1 MLSRYQLDT
10 IADWLKYCRIMS
22 DDNHRR
28 TVDRLDLEP
37 DLKFCILKEQKRR
50 VKELS
55 KLERAVSA
63 EIKALYGNEEG
74 GEDNAP

>member
-1 MLSRYQLDT
+1 MALTANQYDHILT
-10 IADWLKYCRIMS
+10 WLKYCRLMS
-22 DDNHRR
+22 ADNHRR

-74 GEDNAP
+74 GEE